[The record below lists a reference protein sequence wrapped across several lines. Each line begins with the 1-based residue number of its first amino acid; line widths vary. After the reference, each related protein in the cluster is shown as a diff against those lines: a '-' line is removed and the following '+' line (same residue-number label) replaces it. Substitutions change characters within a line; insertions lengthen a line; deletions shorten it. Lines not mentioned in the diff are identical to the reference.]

1 MSKYLKTFFARKS
14 SSVVVIA
21 FSRLL
26 CRSRTFPILRHQM
39 GAGGC
44 RRRPKV
50 LLERDRDRTLEG
62 VLQED
67 RVKSTRSEAPEH
79 KASHTKLDVTFTRR
93 NRSLEFLC
101 QKSEPIQPTERSF
114 HNPSNG
120 NWLETFFWASLRR
133 VIFTSIPVSFSMRAL
148 ISPR

>member
-1 MSKYLKTFFARKS
+1 MNSVDPRKLLTRFAGNP
-14 SSVVVIA
+14 
-21 FSRLL
+21 SR
-26 CRSRTFPILRHQM
+26 RSASLSNGSRM
-39 GAGGC
+39 
-44 RRRPKV
+44 RPA
-50 LLERDRDRTLEG
+50 DLEG

-148 ISPR
+148 ISRRDRHRP